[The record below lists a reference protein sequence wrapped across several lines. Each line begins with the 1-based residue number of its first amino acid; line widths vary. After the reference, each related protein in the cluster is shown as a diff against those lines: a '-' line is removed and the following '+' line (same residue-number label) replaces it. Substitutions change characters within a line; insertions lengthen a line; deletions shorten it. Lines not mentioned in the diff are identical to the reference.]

1 MAQLSSCVSPF
12 RTSLATRCANPS
24 AIERDRRPDVAH
36 TITPMSER
44 PLPTGQAALDLELA
58 HLFVSM
64 PMRLDRPR
72 RTEYGMP
79 PLHDAFAGVS
89 IDEHGWLIVWV
100 AYLPS
105 AASAP
110 QISVWPAAQIGASF
124 DTVLPATAELEVIAR
139 VDTADRAV
147 ARLKHHLAGVAQARI
162 DPDVEYL
169 HRAAAAYRRDLR
181 ERRDRG

>member
-1 MAQLSSCVSPF
+1 MP
-12 RTSLATRCANPS
+12 
-24 AIERDRRPDVAH
+24 ER
-36 TITPMSER
+36 E
-44 PLPTGQAALDLELA
+44 LPTGQAALDLTLA

-79 PLHDAFAGVS
+79 PLHDVFGGIS
-89 IDEHGWLIVWV
+89 GDQHGWLIVWV

-110 QISVWPAAQIGASF
+110 HMSVWPTAQVGASF
-124 DTVLPATAELEVIAR
+124 DTVLPATAELEVVAR
-139 VDTADRAV
+139 VDTAERAA
-147 ARLKHHLAGVAQARI
+147 ARLKHYLGGIAQTRI
-162 DPDVEYL
+162 DPDIEYL
-169 HRAAAAYRRDLR
+169 HRAVAAYRHELR

>member
-1 MAQLSSCVSPF
+1 
-12 RTSLATRCANPS
+12 
-24 AIERDRRPDVAH
+24 
-36 TITPMSER
+36 MSER

-58 HLFVSM
+58 HLFVST

-72 RTEYGMP
+72 STEYGMP
-79 PLHDAFAGVS
+79 PLHAAFGGISV
-89 IDEHGWLIVWV
+89 DKRGWLIVWV

-110 QISVWPAAQIGASF
+110 HMSVWPAAEAGVSF
-124 DTVLPATAELEVIAR
+124 DAALPATAELEVIAR
-139 VDTADRAV
+139 VDTAERAA
-147 ARLKHHLAGVAQARI
+147 ARLKHHLAGIAQTRI

-169 HRAAAAYRRDLR
+169 HRAVAAYRHELR